1 MYINVKTRS
10 HYSMAMSSISIDDI
24 ITHARDNKQDYVC
37 LVDVNVMY
45 GALEFYTKAVAANL
59 KPVIGLSV
67 YIDKHEYVLLARD
80 YQGYIKLC
88 NLSSAINHNRKW
100 QLEDFASD
108 HITVISQNKAPG
120 FNNWVKDEDL
130 AIHESL
136 FVSES
141 DFSKYKALLAI
152 NKGCLYSEIE
162 DNKEIAQ
169 KYLLNEEQARKVFSD
184 AQITRT
190 CKLLNE
196 INLNIPLNKENFFVK
211 FDEKKNSN
219 LLLQDRCRQGL
230 IKRFGEKVPKKYI
243 ERIKYELDI
252 IHKMG
257 FDDYFLVVQDYVAFA
272 KQNNIMVGPGRGSA
286 AGSLVSYVLE
296 ITNIDPLKYGLIFE
310 RFLNSHRQTK
320 PDIDIDFMD
329 NRRQEVIDY
338 LFSKYGQDKVGHII
352 TFQKIKIKT
361 AIRDIAR
368 ILDIDLSVVNLI
380 CKSISDWFDTDIDT
394 VINEKKVVADY
405 QKKYPQLFDL
415 AKFIMGMPRQIGTHA
430 AGIVICNK
438 PLQDVVPT
446 TLSAEGI
453 NTIQYSMEYVEPV
466 GLIKMD
472 ILGLVNLSIINDCVD
487 EINKHAKKTFNIND
501 IPLDDQKVFK
511 QLCLGNTLGIFQLE
525 SPGMTNVV
533 RKIQPQSIE
542 DISIASA
549 LFRPGPQ
556 ANIPLYIKNK
566 KNPDK
571 IEYVDDRLKSVL
583 EPTYGIIIYQEQVIQ
598 TLCLVANWSLAQADI
613 VRRAISKK
621 KLDKLESIGKEFIE
635 SAIKNGYSEKQANE
649 IFAYLLKFA
658 SYGFNHSHS
667 IAYALVSYQL
677 AYLKTYYP
685 NQFYACLLSYNPTS
699 KATAYVIE
707 AKNNG
712 ITVLPPDI
720 NHSQVGFSIYEG
732 KIIFGFGAIKGIGA
746 AGIEKI
752 IVSRQE
758 AKEWKTIDACI
769 KDLVKAKVG
778 LSALEILAKAGCF
791 DCFINKDL
799 PNRSSI
805 VASLESIV
813 NAVKMYTP
821 KFGYLSNITY
831 TKIQDNKETS
841 KKENQDQFD
850 ILGIAFAAHPILE
863 IKEANQELMKDAF
876 TLSYIKENAQPYV
889 KYKTLV
895 YINSLR
901 KIKTKAGANMAFISL
916 EDETMTISD
925 AVTFSNVLD
934 NLQEAPLLAKGKYL
948 YCVVSKSGRSL
959 RLERIISEVKA

>member
-1 MYINVKTRS
+1 MYTNIKTRS
-10 HYSMAMSSISIDDI
+10 HYSMALSSISIDDI
-24 ITHARDNKQDYVC
+24 IKHAIDNKQEYVC

-45 GALEFYTKAVAANL
+45 GALEFYTKALAAGL

-67 YIDKHEYVLLARD
+67 RVNKDEYVLLVRD
-80 YQGYIKLC
+80 YKGYISLC
-88 NLSSAINHNRKW
+88 QLSSAINHNKKW
-100 QLEDFASD
+100 ELADFVDD
-108 HITVISQNKAPG
+108 HVVVISQNKPAG
-120 FNNWVKDEDL
+120 CKSWIADKDL

-136 FVSES
+136 FVSKS

-152 NKGCLYSEIE
+152 NKGCLYDDIQ
-162 DNKEIAQ
+162 DDKETAS
-169 KYLLNEEQARKVFSD
+169 KYLLDDTQAHKIFSD

-190 CKLLNE
+190 NKLLNE

-211 FDEKKNSN
+211 FDPKKNSAM
-219 LLLQDRCRQGL
+219 LLQERCRQGL
-230 IKRFGEKVPKKYI
+230 IKRFGEKVNKKYI

-296 ITNIDPLKYGLIFE
+296 ITNIDPLQYGLIFE

-368 ILDIDLSVVNLI
+368 ILNIDLSIVNMI
-380 CKSISDWFDTDIDT
+380 CKSISDWFDTDLDE
-394 VINEKKVVADY
+394 VIKEKKVVADY
-405 QKKYPQLFDL
+405 EKKYPQLFDL
-415 AKFIMGMPRQIGTHA
+415 ARFIMGMPRQIGTHA
-430 AGIVICNK
+430 AGIVICNQ
-438 PLQDVVPT
+438 PLHDVVPT

-487 EINKHAKKTFNIND
+487 EINKHAKKTFDINQ

-533 RKIQPQSIE
+533 RKIQPKSIE

-556 ANIPLYIKNK
+556 ANIPVYLKNK
-566 KNPDK
+566 KDPSK
-571 IEYVDDRLKSVL
+571 IDYIDDRLKPVL

-598 TLCLVANWSLAQADI
+598 TLCLVANWSLAEADI

-621 KLDKLESIGKEFIE
+621 KLDKLESIGKDFIA
-635 SAIKNGYSEKQANE
+635 SAIKNGYSENKAKE
-649 IFAYLLKFA
+649 IFNYLLKFA

-699 KATAYVIE
+699 KVANYLVE
-707 AKNNG
+707 AKNSG
-712 ITVLPPDI
+712 ISILPPDI

-732 KIIFGFGAIKGIGA
+732 KIIFGFSSLKGIGA

-752 IVSRQE
+752 LVARQQV
-758 AKEWKTIDACI
+758 KEWKEIKDCI
-769 KDLVKAKVG
+769 RDLVKAGVG
-778 LSALEILAKAGCF
+778 KSALDIIAKAGCF
-791 DCFINKDL
+791 DCFIGKEL

-805 VASLESIV
+805 VASLESII
-813 NAVKMYTP
+813 NAVKTYTP
-821 KFGYLSNITY
+821 KYGYLSNIVY

-850 ILGIAFAAHPILE
+850 ILGIAFAAHPIVELKTANPE
-863 IKEANQELMKDAF
+863 IAKEAL
-876 TLSYIKENAQPYV
+876 TLSYIRDNGQPYV

-895 YINSLR
+895 YIKAVR
-901 KIKTKAGANMAFISL
+901 KIKTKTGTNMAFISL
-916 EDETMTISD
+916 EDETLTVSD
-925 AVTFSNVLD
+925 AVTFNNVLD
-934 NLQEAPLLAKGKYL
+934 NVNEAPLLAKEKYL
-948 YCVVSKSGRSL
+948 FVVVSKSGKSL
-959 RLERIISEVKA
+959 RLDKIISEVKE

>member
-1 MYINVKTRS
+1 
-10 HYSMAMSSISIDDI
+10 MSSISIDDI
-24 ITHARDNKQDYVC
+24 INHALANKQDYVC

-67 YIDKHEYVLLARD
+67 YADNKEYVLLARD
-80 YQGYIKLC
+80 YAGYIILC
-88 NLSSAINHNRKW
+88 NLSSAINHNKKW
-100 QLEDFASD
+100 VIEDFASD
-108 HITVISQNKAPG
+108 HITLISQNKASG
-120 FNNWVKDEDL
+120 FNNWAKPEDL
-130 AIHESL
+130 AIHEAL
-136 FVSES
+136 FVSKS

-152 NKGCLYSEIE
+152 NKSCLYSEI
-162 DNKEIAQ
+162 DDDKEIAQ
-169 KYLLNEEQARKVFSD
+169 KYLLTDKQAQGIFTPE
-184 AQITRT
+184 QITRT
-190 CKLLNE
+190 YKLLNE
-196 INLNIPLNKENFFVK
+196 INLNIPLNKDNFFVK
-211 FDEKKNSN
+211 FDPKKNSA

-230 IKRFGEKVPKKYI
+230 IKRFGEKVRKKYI

-296 ITNIDPLKYGLIFE
+296 ITNIDPLQYGLIFE
-310 RFLNSHRQTK
+310 RFLNSHRKTK

-368 ILDIDLSVVNLI
+368 ILDIDLSIVNMI
-380 CKSISDWFDTDIDT
+380 CKAISDWFDTDIDE
-394 VINEKKVVADY
+394 VIKEKKVVADY
-405 QKKYPQLFDL
+405 QKKYPQLFEL

-438 PLQDVVPT
+438 PLHDVVPT

-453 NTIQYSMEYVEPV
+453 NTIQYSMEYVEPC

-487 EINKHAKKTFNIND
+487 EINKHAKKTFDINQ

-556 ANIPLYIKNK
+556 ANIPVYIKNK

-571 IEYVDDRLKSVL
+571 IEYVDDRLKSIL
-583 EPTYGIIIYQEQVIQ
+583 APTYGIIIYQEQVIQ
-598 TLCLVANWSLAQADI
+598 TLCIVANWSLAQADI

-621 KLDKLESIGKEFIE
+621 KLDKLMDIEKEFIE
-635 SAIKNGYSEKQANE
+635 AAIKNGYSDKKANE
-649 IFAYLLKFA
+649 IWTYLIKFA

-685 NQFYACLLSYNPTS
+685 NEFYACLLSYNPTS

-720 NHSQVGFSIYEG
+720 NHSQVGFSIYDG
-732 KIIFGFGAIKGIGA
+732 KIIYGFGAIKGIGA

-752 IVSRQE
+752 IVARQE
-758 AKEWKTIDACI
+758 AKEWKAIKDCI
-769 KDLVKAKVG
+769 RDLVKNGVG
-778 LSALEILAKAGCF
+778 QSALEILAKAGCF
-791 DCFINKDL
+791 DKFINDDL

-813 NAVKMYTP
+813 KAVKTYTP
-821 KFGYLSNITY
+821 KYGYLSNITY

-841 KKENQDQFD
+841 KKENQEQFD

-925 AVTFSNVLD
+925 AVTFNNVLD
-934 NLQEAPLLAKGKYL
+934 NVTEAPLLAKGKYL
-948 YCVVSKSGRSL
+948 YCVVSKTGRSL
-959 RLERIISEVKA
+959 RVEKIISEVKA

>member
-1 MYINVKTRS
+1 MYINIKTRS
-10 HYSMAMSSISIDDI
+10 HYSMAISSISIDDI
-24 ITHARDNKQDYVC
+24 IAHACANKQDYVC

-45 GALEFYTKAVAANL
+45 GALEFYTKALQAKL

-67 YIDKHEYVLLARD
+67 RDNKDEYVLLARD
-80 YQGYIKLC
+80 YKGYITLC
-88 NLSSAINHNRKW
+88 NISSAINHNKQW
-100 QLEDFASD
+100 SLSDFASD
-108 HITVISQNKAPG
+108 HVTVISKNKASG
-120 FNNWVKDEDL
+120 FKNWVSCDDL

-136 FVSES
+136 FVSKS

-152 NKGCLYSEIE
+152 NKGCLYSDIE
-162 DNKEIAQ
+162 DDKEIAT
-169 KYLLNEEQARKVFSD
+169 KYLLTQEEANKLFTPE
-184 AQITRT
+184 QINRT
-190 CKLLNE
+190 YKLLNE

-211 FDEKKNSN
+211 FDQKKNSN
-219 LLLQDRCRQGL
+219 LLLQERCRQGL
-230 IKRFGEKVPKKYI
+230 IKRFGEKVSKKYI
-243 ERIKYELDI
+243 DRIKYELDI

-296 ITNIDPLKYGLIFE
+296 ITNIDPLQYGLIFE
-310 RFLNSHRQTK
+310 RFLNSERKTK

-368 ILDIDLSVVNLI
+368 ILDIDLSIVNMI

-394 VINEKKVVADY
+394 VIKEKKVVADY
-405 QKKYPQLFDL
+405 EKKYPQLFEL
-415 AKFIMGMPRQIGTHA
+415 ARFIMGMPRQIGTHA
-430 AGIVICNK
+430 AGIVICNQ
-438 PLQDVVPT
+438 PLHDVVPT
-446 TLSAEGI
+446 TLSAEGT

-487 EINKHAKKTFNIND
+487 EINKHAKKTFDINQ

-533 RKIQPQSIE
+533 RKIQPKSIE

-556 ANIPLYIKNK
+556 ANIPVYIKNK
-566 KNPDK
+566 KSPEK
-571 IEYVDDRLKSVL
+571 IQYVDDRLKPIL

-621 KLDKLESIGKEFIE
+621 KFDSLKDIGKDFID
-635 SAIKNGYSEKQANE
+635 SAIKNGYSKAKAEE
-649 IFAYLLKFA
+649 IFEYLLKFA

-699 KATAYVIE
+699 KVANYLVE

-712 ITVLPPDI
+712 IAILPPDI
-720 NHSQVGFSIYEG
+720 NHSQVGFSIYDG
-732 KIIFGFGAIKGIGA
+732 KIIFGFASLKGIGA

-752 IVSRQE
+752 LVARAT
-758 AKEWKTIDACI
+758 AKEWKDFKSCI
-769 KDLVKAKVG
+769 RDLIKGGVG
-778 LSALEILAKAGCF
+778 PSALDIIAKAGCF
-791 DCFINKDL
+791 DSFINKDM

-805 VASLESIV
+805 IASLPSII
-813 NAVKMYTP
+813 NAVKTYTE

-831 TKIQDNKETS
+831 TKIQDNKETR

-850 ILGIAFAAHPILE
+850 ILGIAFAGHPITE
-863 IKEANQELMKDAF
+863 IKEANPELMKDAF
-876 TLSYIKENAQPYV
+876 TLEYIKNNAQPYV

-901 KIKTKAGANMAFISL
+901 KIKTKAGANMAFISM
-916 EDETMTISD
+916 EDETLTVSD
-925 AVTFSNVLD
+925 AVTFNNVLD
-934 NLQEAPLLAKGKYL
+934 NVEQAPLLAKEKYL
-948 YCVVSKSGRSL
+948 YCVVSKTGKSL
-959 RLERIISEVKA
+959 RLERIISEVKE

>member
-1 MYINVKTRS
+1 MYTNIKTRS

-24 ITHARDNKQDYVC
+24 INHARENKQQYVC

-45 GALEFYTKAVAANL
+45 GALEFYTKAVAAGL

-67 YIDKHEYVLLARD
+67 YVEKDEYVLLARD
-80 YQGYIKLC
+80 YKGYIVLC
-88 NLSSAINHNRKW
+88 NLSSAINHNKKW
-100 QLEDFASD
+100 KLSDFGSD
-108 HITVISQNKAPG
+108 HVTVISKNKAPG

-136 FVSES
+136 FVSKS

-152 NKGCLYSEIE
+152 NKGCLYDEIE
-162 DNKEIAQ
+162 DNKEIAS
-169 KYLLNEEQARKVFSD
+169 KYLLDD
-184 AQITRT
+184 AQAQKIFTPAQINLT
-190 CKLLNE
+190 SKLLNE

-211 FDEKKNSN
+211 FDPKKNSN
-219 LLLQDRCRQGL
+219 LLLQERCRQGL
-230 IKRFGEKVPKKYI
+230 IKRLGEKVPKKYI

-296 ITNIDPLKYGLIFE
+296 ITNIDPLQYGLIFE

-338 LFSKYGQDKVGHII
+338 LFNKYGQDKVGHII

-368 ILDIDLSVVNLI
+368 ILNIDLSIVNMI

-394 VINEKKVVADY
+394 VVKEKKVVAEY
-405 QKKYPQLFDL
+405 EKKYPQLFEL
-415 AKFIMGMPRQIGTHA
+415 ARFIMGMPRQIGTHA
-430 AGIVICNK
+430 AGIVICNQ
-438 PLQDVVPT
+438 PLHDVVPT
-446 TLSAEGI
+446 TLSAEGT
-453 NTIQYSMEYVEPV
+453 NTVQYSMEYIEPV

-487 EINKHAKKTFNIND
+487 EINKHAKKTFDINQ

-533 RKIQPQSIE
+533 RKIQPKSIE

-556 ANIPLYIKNK
+556 ANIPTYLKNK
-566 KNPDK
+566 KDPDA
-571 IEYVDDRLKSVL
+571 IEYIDERLKDIL
-583 EPTYGIIIYQEQVIQ
+583 APTYGIIIYQEQVIQ

-621 KLDKLESIGKEFIE
+621 KLDKLEGIEKEFID
-635 SAIKNGYSEKQANE
+635 SAIKNGYSEKKANE

-699 KATAYVIE
+699 KAANYLAE

-712 ITVLPPDI
+712 ITSLPPDI
-720 NHSQVGFSIYEG
+720 NHSQVGFSIYDG
-732 KIIFGFGAIKGIGA
+732 KIIFGLGAIKGIGA
-746 AGIEKI
+746 AGIEK
-752 IVSRQE
+752 VLVARKE
-758 AKEWKTIDACI
+758 AKEWKSIKDCI
-769 KDLVKAKVG
+769 RDLVKNGVG
-778 LSALEILAKAGCF
+778 QSTLEILAKAGCF

-805 VASLESIV
+805 IASLESIV
-813 NAVKMYTP
+813 KAVKTYTP
-821 KFGYLSNITY
+821 KYGYLSNITY

-850 ILGIAFAAHPILE
+850 ILGIAFSAHPILE

-876 TLSYIKENAQPYV
+876 TLSYIKNEAQPYV

-895 YINSLR
+895 YINSFR
-901 KIKTKAGANMAFISL
+901 KIKTKTGTNMAFISL
-916 EDETMTISD
+916 EDETMTITD
-925 AVTFSNVLD
+925 AVTFNNVLD
-934 NLQEAPLLAKGKYL
+934 NVEQAPLLGKEKYL
-948 YCVVSKSGRSL
+948 YCTVSKSGRSL
-959 RLERIISEVKA
+959 RIDKIIKEVKA

>member
-24 ITHARDNKQDYVC
+24 IAHACANKQDYVC

-67 YIDKHEYVLLARD
+67 YIDKCEYVLLARD
-80 YQGYIKLC
+80 YEGYIKLC
-88 NLSSAINHNRKW
+88 SLSSAINHNQKW

-108 HITVISQNKAPG
+108 HITIISQNKAPG
-120 FNNWVKDEDL
+120 FKNWLKDEDL

-136 FVSES
+136 FVSKS

-152 NKGCLYSEIE
+152 NKGCLYSQIE
-162 DNKEIAQ
+162 DDKDTAL
-169 KYLLNEEQARKVFSD
+169 KYLLTDEQAHKIFSD

-190 CKLLNE
+190 NKLLNE
-196 INLNIPLNKENFFVK
+196 INLTIPLNKENFFVK
-211 FDEKKNSN
+211 FDPKRNSN
-219 LLLQDRCRQGL
+219 LLLLERCRQGL

-243 ERIKYELDI
+243 DRIKYELDI
-252 IHKMG
+252 IHTMG

-361 AIRDIAR
+361 AIRDIGR
-368 ILDIDLSVVNLI
+368 ILDIDLSVINLI

-394 VINEKKVVADY
+394 VIKEKKVVADY
-405 QKKYPQLFDL
+405 QKKYPQLFEL
-415 AKFIMGMPRQIGTHA
+415 ARFIMGMPRQIGTHA

-438 PLQDVVPT
+438 PLHEVVPT

-453 NTIQYSMEYVEPV
+453 NTVQYSMEYIEPV

-487 EINKHAKKTFNIND
+487 EINKHAKKRFDINQ

-566 KNPDK
+566 KNPDN
-571 IEYVDDRLKSVL
+571 IDYVDQRLKSVL

-598 TLCLVANWSLAQADI
+598 TLCLVANWSLAEADI

-621 KLDKLESIGKEFIE
+621 KLDKLESIGKDFIN
-635 SAIKNGYSEKQANE
+635 SAIKNGYSEAKAKE
-649 IFAYLLKFA
+649 IFDYLLKFA

-667 IAYALVSYQL
+667 IAYAMVSYQL

-712 ITVLPPDI
+712 IAVLQPDI
-720 NHSQVGFSIYEG
+720 NHSQVGFSIYDG

-752 IVSRQE
+752 IVARQN
-758 AKEWKTIDACI
+758 KEWKTIKDCI
-769 KDLVKAKVG
+769 RDLTKARLG
-778 LSALEILAKAGCF
+778 LSTLDILAKAGCF

-805 VASLESIV
+805 VASMESIAT
-813 NAVKMYTP
+813 AVKMHSDE
-821 KFGYLSNITY
+821 FGYLSNITY

-841 KKENQDQFD
+841 KKENQEQFD

-863 IKEANQELMKDAF
+863 IKDANPELMKDAF

-889 KYKTLV
+889 KYKTMV

-934 NLQEAPLLAKGKYL
+934 NIEQAPLLAKGKYL

>member
-1 MYINVKTRS
+1 MYTNIKTRS
-10 HYSMAMSSISIDDI
+10 HYSMAISSISIDDI
-24 ITHARDNKQDYVC
+24 IKHARDNKQEYVC

-45 GALEFYTKAVAANL
+45 GALEFYTKAIAANL

-67 YIDKHEYVLLARD
+67 FVNKDEYVLLAHD
-80 YQGYIKLC
+80 YKGYIKLC
-88 NLSSAINHNRKW
+88 NLSSAINHNEKW

-108 HITVISQNKAPG
+108 HVTVISKNKVPG
-120 FNNWVKDEDL
+120 FKNWIKDEDL

-136 FVSES
+136 FVSAS

-152 NKGCLYSEIE
+152 NKGCLYDDIQ
-162 DNKEIAQ
+162 DDKEMAS
-169 KYLLNEEQARKVFSD
+169 KHLLTTSQAEKLFTS
-184 AQITRT
+184 AQINRT
-190 CKLLNE
+190 NKLLNE

-219 LLLQDRCRQGL
+219 LLLQERCRLGL
-230 IKRFGEKVPKKYI
+230 IKRFGEKVNKKYI

-338 LFSKYGQDKVGHII
+338 LFNKYGKDKVGHII

-368 ILDIDLSVVNLI
+368 ILNIDLSIVNMI
-380 CKSISDWFDTDIDT
+380 CKSISDWFDVDIDE
-394 VINEKKVVADY
+394 VIKEKKVVADY
-405 QKKYPQLFDL
+405 QKKYPQLFEL

-438 PLQDVVPT
+438 PLHDVVPT

-487 EINKHAKKTFNIND
+487 EINKHAKKTFDINQ

-571 IEYVDDRLKSVL
+571 IEYVDDKLKSIL

-598 TLCLVANWSLAQADI
+598 TLCLVANWSLAEADI

-621 KLDKLESIGKEFIE
+621 KLDKLESIGKDFIS
-635 SAIKNGYSEKQANE
+635 SAVKNGYTEKKANE

-685 NQFYACLLSYNPTS
+685 NEFYACLLSYNPTS

-712 ITVLPPDI
+712 ITVLPPNI
-720 NHSQVGFSIYEG
+720 NHSQVGFSIYDG

-752 IVSRQE
+752 IVARAQ
-758 AKEWKTIDACI
+758 AKEWKSIKDCI
-769 KDLVKAKVG
+769 RDLVKGGVG
-778 LSALEILAKAGCF
+778 AAALEILAKAGCF
-791 DCFINKDL
+791 DCFVGKEL

-805 VASLESIV
+805 IASLESIIK
-813 NAVKMYTP
+813 AVKTYTP
-821 KFGYLSNITY
+821 KYGYLSNIVY
-831 TKIQDNKETS
+831 SKVQDNKETR

-850 ILGIAFAAHPILE
+850 ILGIAFAGHPIEE
-863 IKEANQELMKDAF
+863 IKEANPELMKDAF
-876 TLSYIKENAQPYV
+876 TLSYIRENAQPYV

-901 KIKTKAGANMAFISL
+901 KIKTKAGANMAFISM

-934 NLQEAPLLAKGKYL
+934 NLEQAPLLAKEKYL

-959 RLERIISEVKA
+959 RLEKIISEVKE

>member
-1 MYINVKTRS
+1 MYINIKTRS

-24 ITHARDNKQDYVC
+24 IAHARENKQDYVC

-45 GALEFYTKAVAANL
+45 GALEFYTKATNAGL
-59 KPVIGLSV
+59 KPVIGLSA
-67 YIDKHEYVLLARD
+67 YADNKEYVLLARD
-80 YQGYIKLC
+80 YAGYIILC
-88 NLSSAINHNRKW
+88 NLSSAINHNKNW
-100 QLEDFASD
+100 KIEDYASD
-108 HITVISQNKAPG
+108 HVTLISQNKAPG
-120 FNNWVKDEDL
+120 FKSWFSCEDL

-136 FVSES
+136 FVSKS

-152 NKGCLYSEIE
+152 NKSCLYSDIE
-162 DNKEIAQ
+162 DNKEIAS
-169 KYLLNEEQARKVFSD
+169 KYLLTDKQAQEIFTPEQ
-184 AQITRT
+184 INRT
-190 CKLLNE
+190 YKLLNE
-196 INLNIPLNKENFFVK
+196 INLNIPLNKDNFFVK
-211 FDEKKNSN
+211 FDPKKNSN
-219 LLLQDRCRQGL
+219 LLLQERCRQGL
-230 IKRFGEKVPKKYI
+230 IKRLGEKVPKKYI
-243 ERIKYELDI
+243 ERINYELDI

-296 ITNIDPLKYGLIFE
+296 ITNIDPLKYNLIFE

-338 LFSKYGQDKVGHII
+338 LFNKYGQDKVGHII

-368 ILDIDLSVVNLI
+368 ILDIDLSIVNMI
-380 CKSISDWFDTDIDT
+380 CKSISDFFDTDLEE
-394 VINEKKVVADY
+394 VIKEKKVVADY
-405 QKKYPQLFDL
+405 EKKYPQLFEL

-446 TLSAEGI
+446 TLSTEGV
-453 NTIQYSMEYVEPV
+453 NTIQYSMEYVEPC

-472 ILGLVNLSIINDCVD
+472 VLGLVNLSIINDCVD
-487 EINKHAKKTFNIND
+487 EINKHAKKHFDID
-501 IPLDDQKVFK
+501 HIPLDDQKVFK

-533 RKIQPQSIE
+533 RKIQPKCIE

-566 KNPDK
+566 KDPDK
-571 IEYVDDRLKSVL
+571 IEYVDDKLKEIL
-583 EPTYGIIIYQEQVIQ
+583 APTYGIIIYQEQVIQ
-598 TLCLVANWSLAQADI
+598 VLCVVANWSLAQADI

-621 KLDKLESIGKEFIE
+621 KLDKLMDIEKEFID
-635 SAIKNGYSEKQANE
+635 SAIKNGYNQKKANE
-649 IFAYLLKFA
+649 IWTYLIKFA

-685 NQFYACLLSYNPTS
+685 NEFYACLLSYNPTS

-712 ITVLPPDI
+712 ITVLQPDI
-720 NHSQVGFSIYEG
+720 NHSQVGFSIYDG
-732 KIIFGFGAIKGIGA
+732 KIIFGFAAIKGIGA

-752 IVSRQE
+752 IVARKA
-758 AKEWKTIDACI
+758 AKEWTAIKDCI
-769 KDLVKAKVG
+769 RDLVKGGVG
-778 LSALEILAKAGCF
+778 QSALEILAKAGCF
-791 DCFINKDL
+791 DCFKNKEL

-805 VASLESIV
+805 IASLESIV
-813 NAVKMYTP
+813 KAVKTYTP
-821 KFGYLSNITY
+821 KYGYLSNITY
-831 TKIQDNKETS
+831 TVIQDNKETS
-841 KKENQDQFD
+841 KKENQEQFD
-850 ILGIAFAAHPILE
+850 ILGIAFAAHPIIE
-863 IKEANQELMKDAF
+863 IKEANSELMKDAF
-876 TLSYIKENAQPYV
+876 TLSYIRENAQPYV

-901 KIKTKAGANMAFISL
+901 KIKTKTGTNMAFISL

-925 AVTFSNVLD
+925 AVTFNNVLD
-934 NLQEAPLLAKGKYL
+934 NPTEAPLLAKGKYL
-948 YCVVSKSGRSL
+948 HCVVSKTGRSL
-959 RLERIISEVKA
+959 RLERILSEVKA